1 MELICHTRMSEQ
13 LALDLIAMQ
22 GLMRGLAADFYMS
35 LYNVIF
41 TVLPPL
47 VIGIFDQDVDREM
60 SRLYPGQLIMSFI
73 SEPQSLLAARLA
85 QQHGC
90 TC

>member
-1 MELICHTRMSEQ
+1 
-13 LALDLIAMQ
+13 
-22 GLMRGLAADFYMS
+22 MS

-60 SRLYPGQLIMSFI
+60 SHLYPGKR
-73 SEPQSLLAARLA
+73 PSLTCLLLDHHEFLQTTVAEECQKAKVTHSGWFW
-85 QQHGC
+85 HGRQGTGNIC
-90 TC
+90 KTPMA